1 MEEVARML
9 EEHGYF
15 KVLKTQ
21 DVTTDDE
28 SAERT
33 SSWVGSRKRQHEEL
47 VKNFPDANLVEPD
60 FLPAPGNL
68 AYSYTIIARREVG

>member
-60 FLPAPGNL
+60 FLLSPGNL
-68 AYSYTIIARREVG
+68 AYIYTIIARR